1 METSLFRCQ
10 LVTPLEEWKEI
21 RLKKPQPTETQ
32 KLQQGQQ
39 ACFIH
44 LRIKIYYAV
53 EVICGRNSF
62 YVFFFFFNLKLAIEF
77 VTFLMAQLQQFSID
91 KVFSI
96 LFMLLY
102 IVWQYYVLHIGT

>member
-1 METSLFRCQ
+1 MSTGNPFGRMEGDKVKETTANRDTKTPAGTTGMFHSLKNQNILRCRSY
-10 LVTPLEEWKEI
+10 LWKKFFLCI
-21 RLKKPQPTETQ
+21 
-32 KLQQGQQ
+32 
-39 ACFIH
+39 
-44 LRIKIYYAV
+44 
-53 EVICGRNSF
+53 
-62 YVFFFFFNLKLAIEF
+62 FFFFNLKLAIEF